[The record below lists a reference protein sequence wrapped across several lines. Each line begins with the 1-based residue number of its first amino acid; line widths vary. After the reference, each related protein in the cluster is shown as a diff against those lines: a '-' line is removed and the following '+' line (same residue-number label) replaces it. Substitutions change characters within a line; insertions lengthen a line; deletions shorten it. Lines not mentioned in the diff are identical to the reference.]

1 MVATTVCASRGPC
14 SGAAAISRVSI
25 KTSRCSVSVS
35 ACVSVSVRVRVRVSV
50 SISACVSVSVSVSV
64 FVSGSVSVSVS
75 DMKKRFMWEMGARIY
90 R

>member
-35 ACVSVSVRVRVRVSV
+35 ACVSVSVSVRVRVRVSV
-50 SISACVSVSVSVSV
+50 SISAFVSASV